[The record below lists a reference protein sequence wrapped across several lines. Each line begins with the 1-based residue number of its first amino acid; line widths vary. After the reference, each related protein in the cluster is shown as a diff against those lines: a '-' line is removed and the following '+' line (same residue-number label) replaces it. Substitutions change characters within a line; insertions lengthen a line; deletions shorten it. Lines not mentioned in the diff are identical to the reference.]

1 MKHAYPRDLI
11 GYGQHPP
18 HPNWPN
24 KAKIAVQFVLNYE
37 EGGENCVLHGDE
49 VSEVFLSEIIGAQP
63 YSGRHLSMESMY
75 EYGSRAGFWRLYNL
89 FVRYN
94 LPITVFGVTMALQ
107 RNPEA
112 VAAMQEANWEIA
124 SHSMRWIHFQD
135 MPEAQEKKMI
145 DAAVQ
150 LHQAITGSK
159 PTGWYTGRTS
169 PNTLKLIADRDDILY
184 CADSYADD
192 LPYYDTQYDKPL
204 LMVPYTLDTNDM
216 RFATPQGFNS
226 GEQFY
231 QYLKDA
237 FDVLYAE
244 GETAPK
250 MLSIGLHCRIIGR
263 PARMAALQRFIE
275 YVQSHDQVWCCTREQ
290 IALHW
295 KENFPASATNLIT
308 TSFERKAMSVERRL
322 KSSERRSK
330 N

>member
-11 GYGQHPP
+11 GYGQFPP
-18 HPNWPN
+18 HPKWPGQG
-24 KAKIAVQFVLNYE
+24 KIAVQFVLNYE
-37 EGGENCVLHGDE
+37 EGAENSVLHGDDQ
-49 VSEVFLSEIIGAQP
+49 SEVFLSEIVGAQA
-63 YSGRHLSMESMY
+63 YTDRHLSMESMY

-112 VAAMQEANWEIA
+112 VAAMKKANWEIA
-124 SHSMRWIHFQD
+124 SHSMRWIQYQD
-135 MPEAQEKKMI
+135 MPEMQEKKMI
-145 DAAVQ
+145 NAAVQ
-150 LHQAITGSK
+150 LHLAITGSK
-159 PTGWYTGRTS
+159 PKGWYTGRTS
-169 PNTLKLIADRDDILY
+169 PNTLKLIAERDDILY

-192 LPYYDTQYDKPL
+192 LPYYDTQYAKPL
-204 LMVPYTLDTNDM
+204 LIVPYTLDTNDM

-237 FDVLYAE
+237 FDVLYSE

-250 MLSIGLHCRIIGR
+250 MLSIGLHCRIVGR
-263 PARMAALQRFIE
+263 PARMAGLQRFIE
-275 YVQSHDQVWCCTREQ
+275 YVQQHDQVWCCTREQ

-295 KENFPASATNLIT
+295 KEHFPL
-308 TSFERKAMSVERRL
+308 
-322 KSSERRSK
+322 
-330 N
+330 

>member
-11 GYGQHPP
+11 GYGQNPP
-18 HPNWPN
+18 NPHWPN
-24 KAKIAVQFVLNYE
+24 NAKIAIQFVLNYE
-37 EGGENCVLHGDE
+37 EGGENNILHGDDH
-49 VSEVFLSEIIGAQP
+49 SEIFLSEIVGAQA
-63 YSGRHLSMESMY
+63 YKDRHLSMESMY

-89 FVRYN
+89 FVKYD

-112 VAAMQEANWEIA
+112 VAAMQDANWEIA
-124 SHSMRWIHFQD
+124 SHAMRWIHFQD
-135 MPEAQEKKMI
+135 MPEEQEKKMI
-145 DAAVQ
+145 DAAIQ

-159 PTGWYTGRTS
+159 PVGWYTGRTS

-192 LPYYDTQYDKPL
+192 LPYYDQQYAKPL

-275 YVQSHDQVWCCTREQ
+275 YVQSHDSVWCCTREQ
-290 IALHW
+290 IANHW
-295 KENFPASATNLIT
+295 KQNFPA
-308 TSFERKAMSVERRL
+308 
-322 KSSERRSK
+322 
-330 N
+330 

>member
-11 GYGQHPP
+11 GYGQYPP
-18 HPNWPN
+18 HPKWPN
-24 KAKIAVQFVLNYE
+24 QARIAVQFVLNYE
-37 EGGENCVLHGDE
+37 EGGENCVLHGDQQ
-49 VSEVFLSEIIGAQP
+49 SETFLSEIIGAQAYP
-63 YSGRHLSMESMY
+63 DRHLSMESMY

-89 FVRYN
+89 FIRYN

-112 VAAMQEANWEIA
+112 VAAMKEANWEIA
-124 SHSMRWIHFQD
+124 SHAMRWINFQD
-135 MPEAQEKKMI
+135 MPEPQEKKMMN
-145 DAAVQ
+145 AAVQ

-159 PTGWYTGRTS
+159 PKGWYTGRTS
-169 PNTLKLIADRDDILY
+169 PNTLKLLAERDDILY

-192 LPYYDTQYDKPL
+192 LPYYDTQYAKPL

-226 GEQFY
+226 GAQFY
-231 QYLKDA
+231 EYLKDA

-244 GETAPK
+244 GATAPK
-250 MLSIGLHCRIIGR
+250 MLSIGLHCRINGR

-275 YVQSHDQVWCCTREQ
+275 YVQSHDKVWCCTREQ

-295 KENFPASATNLIT
+295 KEHFP
-308 TSFERKAMSVERRL
+308 V
-322 KSSERRSK
+322 
-330 N
+330 

>member
-11 GYGQHPP
+11 GYGQYPP
-18 HPNWPN
+18 HPKWPN
-24 KAKIAVQFVLNYE
+24 QAKIALQFVLNYE

-49 VSEVFLSEIIGAQP
+49 HSEIFLSEIIGAQAYP
-63 YSGRHLSMESMY
+63 DRHLSMESMY

-89 FVRYN
+89 FVRYQ
-94 LPITVFGVTMALQ
+94 LPVTVFGVTMALQ

-112 VAAMQEANWEIA
+112 VAAMKKANWEIA
-124 SHSMRWIHFQD
+124 SHAMRWIPFQD
-135 MPEAQEKKMI
+135 MPEVQEKKMI
-145 DAAVQ
+145 NASVQ

-159 PTGWYTGRTS
+159 PRGWYTGRTS
-169 PNTLKLIADRDDILY
+169 PNTLKLISERDDILY

-192 LPYYDTQYDKPL
+192 LPYYDMQYAKPL

-244 GETAPK
+244 GATAPK

-275 YVQSHDQVWCCTREQ
+275 YVQSHEQVWCCTREQ

-295 KENFPASATNLIT
+295 KEHFP
-308 TSFERKAMSVERRL
+308 V
-322 KSSERRSK
+322 
-330 N
+330 

>member
-1 MKHAYPRDLI
+1 MHTQGIPK
-11 GYGQHPP
+11 
-18 HPNWPN
+18 WPN
-24 KAKIAVQFVLNYE
+24 QARIAVQFVLNYE
-37 EGGENCVLHGDE
+37 EGGENCVLHGDQQ
-49 VSEVFLSEIIGAQP
+49 SETFLSEIIGAQAFP
-63 YSGRHLSMESMY
+63 NRHLSMESIY

-112 VAAMQEANWEIA
+112 VAAMKEANWEIA
-124 SHSMRWIHFQD
+124 SHAMRWINFQD
-135 MPEAQEKKMI
+135 MPEPQEKKMMN
-145 DAAVQ
+145 AAVQ

-159 PTGWYTGRTS
+159 PKGWYTGRTS
-169 PNTLKLIADRDDILY
+169 PNTLKLLTERDDILY

-192 LPYYDTQYDKPL
+192 LPYYDTQYAKPL

-226 GEQFY
+226 GAQFY
-231 QYLKDA
+231 EYLKDA

-244 GETAPK
+244 GATAPK

-263 PARMAALQRFIE
+263 PGRMAALQRFIE
-275 YVQSHDQVWCCTREQ
+275 YVQTHDKVWCCTREQ

-295 KENFPASATNLIT
+295 KELFP
-308 TSFERKAMSVERRL
+308 V
-322 KSSERRSK
+322 
-330 N
+330 

>member
-11 GYGQHPP
+11 GYGQYPP
-18 HPNWPN
+18 HPKWPN
-24 KAKIAVQFVLNYE
+24 QAKIAVQFVLNYE

-49 VSEVFLSEIIGAQP
+49 QSEVFLSEIVGAQA
-63 YSGRHLSMESMY
+63 YSDRHLSMESMY

-112 VAAMQEANWEIA
+112 VAAMKEANWEIA
-124 SHSMRWIHFQD
+124 SHSMRWIHYQD
-135 MPEAQEKKMI
+135 MPEIQEKKMI
-145 DAAVQ
+145 NAAVQ

-159 PTGWYTGRTS
+159 PKGWYTGRTS

-192 LPYYDTQYDKPL
+192 LPYYDTQYAKPL

-231 QYLKDA
+231 EYLKDA

-275 YVQSHDQVWCCTREQ
+275 YVQSHDNVWCCTREQ

-295 KENFPASATNLIT
+295 KEHFP
-308 TSFERKAMSVERRL
+308 V
-322 KSSERRSK
+322 
-330 N
+330 

>member
-11 GYGQHPP
+11 GYGQYPP
-18 HPNWPN
+18 HPKWPN
-24 KAKIAVQFVLNYE
+24 KARIAVQFILNYE
-37 EGGENCVLHGDE
+37 EGGENCVLHGDQQ
-49 VSEVFLSEIIGAQP
+49 SETFLSEIIGAQA
-63 YSGRHLSMESMY
+63 YTSRHLSMESMY

-94 LPITVFGVTMALQ
+94 LPVTVFGVTMALQ

-112 VAAMQEANWEIA
+112 VAAMKEANWEIA
-124 SHSMRWIHFQD
+124 SHAMRWINFQD
-135 MPEAQEKKMI
+135 MPEPQEKKMMN
-145 DAAVQ
+145 AAVQ

-159 PTGWYTGRTS
+159 PKGWYTGRTS
-169 PNTLKLIADRDDILY
+169 PNTLKLLAERDDILY

-192 LPYYDTQYDKPL
+192 LPYYDTQYAKPL

-226 GEQFY
+226 GAQFY
-231 QYLKDA
+231 EYLKDA

-244 GETAPK
+244 GATAPK

-275 YVQSHDQVWCCTREQ
+275 YVQSYDKVWLCTREQ

-295 KENFPASATNLIT
+295 KEHFPI
-308 TSFERKAMSVERRL
+308 
-322 KSSERRSK
+322 
-330 N
+330 